1 MKENNVI
8 FEKDAI
14 KKFSQ
19 QIKQYN
25 KVFILTSPTPKEKF
39 LPLISNLLKEN
50 NVTFWTYCLPKN
62 ATCTSE
68 NVLKACSFVKG
79 ASVVV
84 ALGAGTVA
92 DTAKIVS
99 KKLSLPCVIVP
110 TTITHFGIFS
120 SCAVLCDAI
129 PKIIETEKPTKV
141 YLDERI
147 INESPEQFITS
158 TLCFSLGLLEH
169 VFALETQSL
178 IAGEQNVNLQEIKS
192 KIKKIEELCGWL
204 SLSNSFAI
212 LNLMDYVFDLS
223 SLVSFK
229 TENSALMLS
238 NLINCSTLKHNF
250 GEKYLL
256 CSQVLLKCYSNFLK
270 QKLIL
275 PKNIPEREKILQ
287 ILSKKTDFFHVSTEI
302 EEIFNRY
309 ILKTNYLLN
318 QNLQFKIQT
327 LRIKLVEKCLEKQV
341 NISKFR
347 GKLLAL
353 NSNSKRLRMIDEN
366 ELFSSLEI
374 LPVFSSSLL
383 PSLLSRY
390 GYLNVV

>member
-1 MKENNVI
+1 
-8 FEKDAI
+8 
-14 KKFSQ
+14 
-19 QIKQYN
+19 
-25 KVFILTSPTPKEKF
+25 
-39 LPLISNLLKEN
+39 
-50 NVTFWTYCLPKN
+50 
-62 ATCTSE
+62 
-68 NVLKACSFVKG
+68 
-79 ASVVV
+79 
-84 ALGAGTVA
+84 
-92 DTAKIVS
+92 
-99 KKLSLPCVIVP
+99 
-110 TTITHFGIFS
+110 
-120 SCAVLCDAI
+120 
-129 PKIIETEKPTKV
+129 
-141 YLDERI
+141 
-147 INESPEQFITS
+147 
-158 TLCFSLGLLEH
+158 
-169 VFALETQSL
+169 
-178 IAGEQNVNLQEIKS
+178 
-192 KIKKIEELCGWL
+192 
-204 SLSNSFAI
+204 
-212 LNLMDYVFDLS
+212 MDYVFDLS

-270 QKLIL
+270 QKLVL

>member
-1 MKENNVI
+1 ME
-8 FEKDAI
+8 
-14 KKFSQ
+14 
-19 QIKQYN
+19 
-25 KVFILTSPTPKEKF
+25 
-39 LPLISNLLKEN
+39 
-50 NVTFWTYCLPKN
+50 
-62 ATCTSE
+62 
-68 NVLKACSFVKG
+68 
-79 ASVVV
+79 
-84 ALGAGTVA
+84 
-92 DTAKIVS
+92 
-99 KKLSLPCVIVP
+99 
-110 TTITHFGIFS
+110 
-120 SCAVLCDAI
+120 
-129 PKIIETEKPTKV
+129 
-141 YLDERI
+141 
-147 INESPEQFITS
+147 
-158 TLCFSLGLLEH
+158 
-169 VFALETQSL
+169 
-178 IAGEQNVNLQEIKS
+178 NLQRSDNMKFDFTKQEVEEIKS

-270 QKLIL
+270 QKLVL

-309 ILKTNYLLN
+309 ILKTNCLLN